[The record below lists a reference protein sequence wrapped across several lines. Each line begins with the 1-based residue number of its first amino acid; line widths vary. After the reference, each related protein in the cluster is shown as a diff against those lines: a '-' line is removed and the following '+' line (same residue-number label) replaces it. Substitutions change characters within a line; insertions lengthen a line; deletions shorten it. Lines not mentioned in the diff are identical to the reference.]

1 MNIQE
6 ELIYIEQDYTNPFV
20 RATAFTKIV
29 SYLEE
34 KLGKDSALAHDILA
48 RMHFKKS
55 GEHYFLLEYTKEGLE
70 FSYNRDVTSKELGK
84 MVELL
89 QGMKEKREEEERETE
104 ELQQK
109 VYSLNSAC

>member
-6 ELIYIEQDYTNPFV
+6 ELSYIEKDYENPFV

-34 KLGKDSALAHDILA
+34 KLEKDAALAHDILA

-55 GEHYFLLEYTKEGLE
+55 GEHYFLLECTKDGLE
-70 FSYNRDVTSKELGK
+70 FSYNREITSKELGEMIK
-84 MVELL
+84 LL
-89 QGMKEKREEEERETE
+89 ESMKKKREEEERLTE
-104 ELQQK
+104 ELK
-109 VYSLNSAC
+109 TRTEKIGKE

>member
-6 ELIYIEQDYTNPFV
+6 QLIYIENDYKNSFV

-34 KLGKDSALAHDILA
+34 KLGKDAALAHDILA

-55 GEHYFLLEYTKEGLE
+55 GEHYFLLEYTEDGLE
-70 FSYNRDVTSKELGK
+70 FSYNRETTSEELGK
-84 MVELL
+84 MIELL
-89 QGMKEKREEEERETE
+89 QGIKEKREEEEHLTE
-104 ELQQK
+104 ELK
-109 VYSLNSAC
+109 TRTEKIGKE

>member
-6 ELIYIEQDYTNPFV
+6 QLIYIENNYRDPFV

-34 KLGKDSALAHDILA
+34 KLGKDAALAHDILA

-55 GEHYFLLEYTKEGLE
+55 GEHYFLLECTEDGLE
-70 FSYNRDVTSKELGK
+70 FSYNRETTSKELGK
-84 MVELL
+84 MIELL
-89 QGMKEKREEEERETE
+89 QAIKEKRKEEEHLTE
-104 ELQQK
+104 ELK
-109 VYSLNSAC
+109 ARAEKMGKE

>member
-6 ELIYIEQDYTNPFV
+6 QLIYIENDYKNPFV

-34 KLGKDSALAHDILA
+34 KLGKDAALAHDILA

-55 GEHYFLLEYTKEGLE
+55 GEHYFLLECTEDDLQ
-70 FSYNRDVTSKELGK
+70 FSYNRETTSEELGK
-84 MVELL
+84 MIELL
-89 QGMKEKREEEERETE
+89 QGIKEKREEEERLTE
-104 ELQQK
+104 ELK
-109 VYSLNSAC
+109 VHTEKIGKE

>member
-6 ELIYIEQDYTNPFV
+6 QLIYIENDYKNSFV

-34 KLGKDSALAHDILA
+34 KLGKDAALAHDILA

-55 GEHYFLLEYTKEGLE
+55 GEHYFLLECTEDGLE
-70 FSYNRDVTSKELGK
+70 FSYNRETTSKELRK
-84 MVELL
+84 MIELL
-89 QGMKEKREEEERETE
+89 QGIKEKREEEERLTE
-104 ELQQK
+104 ELK
-109 VYSLNSAC
+109 AHTEKIGKE

>member
-6 ELIYIEQDYTNPFV
+6 ELSYIEKDYKNPFV

-34 KLGKDSALAHDILA
+34 KLGKDAALAHDILA

-55 GEHYFLLEYTKEGLE
+55 GEHYFFLECTKDGLE
-70 FSYNRDVTSKELGK
+70 FSYNKEITSKEFGEMIK
-84 MVELL
+84 LL
-89 QGMKEKREEEERETE
+89 ESMKKKREEEERLTE
-104 ELQQK
+104 ELK
-109 VYSLNSAC
+109 TRAEKIGKE